1 MKLFIKY
8 KRTSKEPHVE
18 KIDEEHFIVAVK
30 ERPIE
35 GKANEAI
42 TEALADYFNVA
53 KSKVT
58 LVSGHASREKLFEIL

>member
-1 MKLFIKY
+1 MRIFVKAKP
-8 KRTSKEPHVE
+8 RSR
-18 KIDEEHFIVAVK
+18 EERVARVDDTHFIVAVK